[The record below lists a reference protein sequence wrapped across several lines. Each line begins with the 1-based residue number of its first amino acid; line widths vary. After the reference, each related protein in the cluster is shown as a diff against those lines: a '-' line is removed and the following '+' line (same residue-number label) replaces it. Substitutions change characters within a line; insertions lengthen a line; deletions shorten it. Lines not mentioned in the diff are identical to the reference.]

1 MKDFFKGVRKH
12 IGKLDAEHLREQ
24 YELVSDELAQS
35 EALLQVLKDGI
46 VVLDGRGDVVRT
58 NPAAKALLGMEP
70 ANFLP
75 TLAIRPG
82 KSTKREIEVS
92 YPELRNLEIQTL
104 PLGDDTVVIVR
115 DITAE
120 KARTAEEIESGAT
133 RSICDLA
140 AGVAHEIGN
149 PLNAIALNIQLIERD
164 PTDRE
169 SIDICKQQ
177 IKRLDGIIREFLS
190 ALRPKKPNLMPG
202 SVADP
207 LRNCLAAMKQQFEE
221 HGINVTVDVAAALP
235 PVALDKDQMEQV
247 FFNLAKN
254 ALEAMKDGT
263 SLDIALGSD
272 DQDVTVSFRDSGVG
286 MTDEQLAHLFEPYR
300 TTKAKGTGLGLMV
313 TQRIVRDH
321 GGTIAVESA
330 PQVGTTFTV
339 RLPRLERRVRA
350 LK

>member
-1 MKDFFKGVRKH
+1 MKEFFKSVRKH
-12 IGKLDAEHLREQ
+12 IGKLNAEKLREQ
-24 YELVSDELAQS
+24 YELVSDELSRS

-46 VVLDGRGDVVRT
+46 VVLDGRGNITRA

-70 ANFLP
+70 ADFLP
-75 TLAIRPG
+75 TLALAAG
-82 KSTKREIEVS
+82 KSSKREIEVS
-92 YPELRNLEIQTL
+92 YPDLRNLEIQTL
-104 PLGDDTVVIVR
+104 PLGDDTVVIIH

-120 KARTAEEIESGAT
+120 KVRTAEEIESGAT

-149 PLNAIALNIQLIERD
+149 PLNAIALNLQLIERD

-177 IKRLDGIIREFLS
+177 VGRLDGIIREFLS

-207 LRNCLAAMKQQFEE
+207 LRNCLAAMQRQFEE
-221 HGINVTVDVAAALP
+221 HGINVTVDIAAALP

-254 ALEAMKDGT
+254 ALEAMKDG
-263 SLDIALGSD
+263 SELDISLGAD
-272 DQDVTVSFRDSGVG
+272 DQDVMVSFRDSGVG